1 MIQKLEMFLFRE
13 YYFSEDNLQRD
24 FFLRRKMDQE
34 GYLPISLIAS
44 FHRVQA
50 LTQDVSLV
58 IQALQQSP
66 LLQLK
71 DGVKVRTIKDA
82 EKWPILPETLDGDK
96 QFGAVVPQS
105 VESDAA
111 ENHLN
116 VEATEFKGIINIKRK
131 LERLFYSNVL
141 ISGFISSF

>member
-1 MIQKLEMFLFRE
+1 MLILLWFVCRE

-58 IQALQQSP
+58 IQALQQSS

-71 DGVKVRTIKDA
+71 DAVKVNTSI
-82 EKWPILPETLDGDK
+82 
-96 QFGAVVPQS
+96 
-105 VESDAA
+105 
-111 ENHLN
+111 
-116 VEATEFKGIINIKRK
+116 
-131 LERLFYSNVL
+131 Y
-141 ISGFISSF
+141 

>member
-1 MIQKLEMFLFRE
+1 MYFNHIGSFYICLFFRE

-24 FFLRRKMDQE
+24 FFLRRKMDVE

-66 LLQLK
+66 LLKIK
-71 DGVKVRTIKDA
+71 DGVKV
-82 EKWPILPETLDGDK
+82 G
-96 QFGAVVPQS
+96 
-105 VESDAA
+105 
-111 ENHLN
+111 
-116 VEATEFKGIINIKRK
+116 
-131 LERLFYSNVL
+131 RL
-141 ISGFISSF
+141 

>member
-1 MIQKLEMFLFRE
+1 MVGGLVGCVFRE

-24 FFLRRKMDQE
+24 FFLRRKMDSE

-58 IQALQQSP
+58 IQALQQSS

-71 DGVKVRTIKDA
+71 DGVKV
-82 EKWPILPETLDGDK
+82 
-96 QFGAVVPQS
+96 
-105 VESDAA
+105 SD
-111 ENHLN
+111 L
-116 VEATEFKGIINIKRK
+116 IRPPP
-131 LERLFYSNVL
+131 LFFFL
-141 ISGFISSF
+141 

>member
-1 MIQKLEMFLFRE
+1 MPLVLGYALMVGGLVGCVFRE

-24 FFLRRKMDQE
+24 FFLRRKMDSE

-58 IQALQQSP
+58 IQALQQSS

-71 DGVKVRTIKDA
+71 DGVKV
-82 EKWPILPETLDGDK
+82 
-96 QFGAVVPQS
+96 
-105 VESDAA
+105 SD
-111 ENHLN
+111 LIRPPPSFLLF
-116 VEATEFKGIINIKRK
+116 VK
-131 LERLFYSNVL
+131 LCD
-141 ISGFISSF
+141 

>member
-1 MIQKLEMFLFRE
+1 MNGKFYNLILNSRE

-24 FFLRRKMDQE
+24 FFLRRKMDAE

-66 LLQLK
+66 VLK
-71 DGVKVRTIKDA
+71 MKDNVKVC
-82 EKWPILPETLDGDK
+82 EL
-96 QFGAVVPQS
+96 VV
-105 VESDAA
+105 
-111 ENHLN
+111 
-116 VEATEFKGIINIKRK
+116 
-131 LERLFYSNVL
+131 Y
-141 ISGFISSF
+141 

>member
-1 MIQKLEMFLFRE
+1 MPLVLGYALMVGGLVGCVFRE

-24 FFLRRKMDQE
+24 FFLRRKMDSE

-58 IQALQQSP
+58 IQALQQSS

-71 DGVKVRTIKDA
+71 DGVKVSDLIR
-82 EKWPILPETLDGDK
+82 PPLFSSFCETL
-96 QFGAVVPQS
+96 
-105 VESDAA
+105 
-111 ENHLN
+111 
-116 VEATEFKGIINIKRK
+116 
-131 LERLFYSNVL
+131 
-141 ISGFISSF
+141 